1 MSEKINKNIRIGLS
15 VAQVVVQA
23 LIVYYAYKQY
33 KLSKEN
39 FDYVISFGTKKT

>member
-15 VAQVVVQA
+15 VAQVVVA

-33 KLSKEN
+33 KLSKEM
-39 FDYVISFGTKKT
+39 